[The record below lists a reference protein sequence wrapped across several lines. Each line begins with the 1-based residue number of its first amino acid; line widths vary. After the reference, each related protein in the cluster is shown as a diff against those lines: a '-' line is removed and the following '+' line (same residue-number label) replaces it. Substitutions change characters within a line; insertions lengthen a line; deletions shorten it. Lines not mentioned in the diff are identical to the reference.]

1 MKKKLRNWNGAEIGT
16 EKKKNGKQQKPYREH
31 WQTQRGQ
38 KLSGSSAVDDLDF
51 PVLGLDEDEMND
63 EVLEASDNDYE
74 SNEEDE
80 DSNTERCIKK
90 KRMYCCIST

>member
-1 MKKKLRNWNGAEIGT
+1 MEQRLALKK
-16 EKKKNGKQQKPYREH
+16 KKKNGKQQKPYREH